1 MDTMERLMLTESA
14 IIALIAQCAPTVAP
28 ETLLAVIQTE
38 SKGNPYAIGINNDFA
53 LDRQPQSYSEAVRA
67 ARALLAQ
74 GANIDMGLGQINSS
88 NMKWL
93 KLSVE
98 DAFTPCK
105 NINAAGYVLATN
117 YKAALEAG
125 EPRPLGAAISAY
137 NTGSMT
143 KGYRNGY
150 VAKVFGNAGTSNS
163 QSAAPT
169 PDFVG
174 KLLIEAFG
182 GRITDTWRPMNAN
195 YGADRSYHKI
205 GQAVDFIPAG
215 GMAAISKREIASMR
229 SSKGIVI
236 LELLGPGDVDH
247 DDHFHVA
254 FANKFAAPS
263 SVYLDAP
270 SGQVSGSGDEAGED
284 VPMENPVPPTWDVF
298 ALAAWQKSQTD
309 GVD

>member
-1 MDTMERLMLTESA
+1 MLTESA

-53 LDRQPQSYSEAVRA
+53 LERQPQNYNEAVRA

-88 NMKWL
+88 NMNWL

-105 NINAAGYVLATN
+105 NINAAGYVLAKN
-117 YKAALEAG
+117 YKAALESG

-150 VAKVFGNAGTSNS
+150 VAKVFGNAGISTSQN
-163 QSAAPT
+163 AAPT

-195 YGADRSYHKI
+195 YGAERSYHKI

-215 GMAAISKREIASMR
+215 GMAAISKRAIASLLA
-229 SSKGIVI
+229 SKGIVI
-236 LELLGPGDVDH
+236 LELLGPGDIDH

-254 FANKFAAPS
+254 FANKFTAS
-263 SVYLDAP
+263 SPVYLDVP
-270 SGQVSGSGDEAGED
+270 IGQVSGTGDEAGED
-284 VPMENPVPPTWDVF
+284 VPTEKPVPPSWDVF
-298 ALAAWQKSQTD
+298 ALAAWQKSQID
-309 GVD
+309 GVE